1 MRARSTR
8 ADKQSEQP
16 EQEQQQQQQQQQQHR
31 TLEVTKVK
39 LEMLV
44 VYENNCCTLRVHAS

>member
-16 EQEQQQQQQQQQQHR
+16 EQQQQQQQQQQHR